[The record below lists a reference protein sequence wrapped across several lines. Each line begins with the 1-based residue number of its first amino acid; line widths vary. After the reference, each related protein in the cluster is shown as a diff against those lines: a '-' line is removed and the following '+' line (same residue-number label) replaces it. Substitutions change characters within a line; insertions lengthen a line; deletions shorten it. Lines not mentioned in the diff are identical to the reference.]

1 MFTAKKVTDSTD
13 ISGYLSDRVY
23 NGKRHLSV
31 SEVARRRDRIK
42 KVADVAKQQDGA
54 GKCQL
59 ERAS

>member
-1 MFTAKKVTDSTD
+1 MFAAKKVTDGTD
-13 ISGYLSDRVY
+13 MSGYLSDRVY
-23 NGKRHLSV
+23 DGKRHLSV

-42 KVADVAKQQDGA
+42 KVADVAKQQDEA